1 MNAEYIK
8 KHASRLG
15 ADLCGIAPVER
26 FAAAPAGFHPRD
38 IDPGACSVVVFAAH
52 MPLSCL
58 RAKTNVPYTLMRNHL
73 LAKMDMM
80 VMGLVEVLEKEGIA
94 GVPIP
99 SSDPYDDWDAAR
111 RHGRGILSLK
121 HAAVLAGLGTMG
133 KNTLLV
139 NDRFGNMVWLGAVLV
154 DALLEADSPADYEGC
169 PAGCR
174 ICLDR
179 CPQKALD
186 GLTIDQSRCRAHS
199 FVFTEGG
206 EMVIRCNLCRTACPH
221 RAGLRTPA

>member
-1 MNAEYIK
+1 MDTKQVKTLAVQF
-8 KHASRLG
+8 G
-15 ADLCGIAPVER
+15 ADVCRIAPVER

-38 IDPGACSVVVFAAH
+38 IDPGARSVVVFAAH

-73 LAKMDMM
+73 LAKMDLIA
-80 VMGLVEVLEKEGIA
+80 MGLVEALGKEGIA

-99 SSDPYDDWDAAR
+99 SSDPYDYWDDAR

-121 HAAVLAGLGTMG
+121 HAAVLAGLGIMG

-154 DALLEADSPADYEGC
+154 DAPLEADPPADYEGC

-206 EMVIRCNLCRTACPH
+206 EMVIRCNLCRTLCPK
-221 RAGLRTPA
+221 RAGLRSEG

>member
-1 MNAEYIK
+1 MNAEQVK
-8 KHASRLG
+8 QRTLRLG

-26 FAAAPAGFHPRD
+26 FSAAPAGFHPRD
-38 IDPGACSVVVFAAH
+38 IDPGARSVVIFAAH
-52 MPLSCL
+52 MPMSCL

-73 LAKMDMM
+73 LAKMDLIA
-80 VMGLVEVLEKEGIA
+80 MGLVEALEAGGIA

-121 HAAVLAGLGTMG
+121 HAAVLAGLGIMG

-139 NDRFGNMVWLGAVLV
+139 NDLFGNMIWLGAVLV
-154 DALLEADSPADYEGC
+154 DAPLEADPLADYVGC

-206 EMVIRCNLCRTACPH
+206 EMVIRCNVCRTVCPQ
-221 RAGLRTPA
+221 RAGLRLPA